1 MASRGGQSGSG
12 APSRRSERP
21 DSRVSSNLKYE
32 FGPGISSEQASEKI
46 YGRVG
51 DVEKEGDRGQTRE
64 RRERRQPGERRE
76 YRGNIE
82 DREPGED
89 EELREYR
96 KYKEFKESRGDR
108 EDRKDKEYRKYK
120 ESKESREDREHRKD
134 KEYRKY
140 KESKE
145 SRGDREHRKH
155 RGDGHGR
162 KDRDRSHGRSSITKT
177 STRSSASSKN
187 NSAYPQVP
195 PPGVEP
201 DIPSTQDPIGSNMST
216 VSDDPTIRV
225 SLRHGGRRMEVNV
238 RSEHS
243 SRKPRSGQSEAPP
256 SRTEYSDSDE
266 TVTPRKY
273 DYQKSTTHKSD
284 SGKGN
289 KHKVGSKHG
298 ARSRDS
304 EDDEVEP
311 SDSITSVGDS
321 AQPDVTATSTRT
333 PLPPRSEASTASR
346 SVKPKSG
353 NGKEEEHKVKSN
365 HGARSRASEDPVAP
379 FHSGNKNSYAPPPRS
394 AMSGSTPTPTKI
406 HTRTST
412 VSGRSKAPSQI
423 SSTSSSE
430 SDTSI
435 YPASTILPPPPSSI
449 GSIGSGTSVYPN
461 SDNTS
466 LPPHSIVSTGSRP
479 AKHSNNNGK
488 ERKHEIRSDHSA
500 GSKVSRSVG
509 APSTVS
515 RTSTQASS
523 SRESGVP
530 EVAEKKPYLV
540 PAYGCVGGKTPSMVP
555 VKLLPKDSSE
565 DSSGKWTAD
574 KVIYSPQLT
583 AKPNAYF
590 THNQSK

>member
-1 MASRGGQSGSG
+1 MASRGHQPGSD
-12 APSRRSERP
+12 APSRRSKRLDP
-21 DSRVSSNLKYE
+21 SDPNYKY
-32 FGPGISSEQASEKI
+32 GPGMSSEEASRKVLEQ
-46 YGRVG
+46 YGRG
-51 DVEKEGDRGQTRE
+51 DDGEKERKERHRRRRQEKERIERETTESQGERETTESQGGEEERE
-64 RRERRQPGERRE
+64 RKERQRRRRQEKERS
-76 YRGNIE
+76 
-82 DREPGED
+82 P
-89 EELREYR
+89 
-96 KYKEFKESRGDR
+96 
-108 EDRKDKEYRKYK
+108 
-120 ESKESREDREHRKD
+120 
-134 KEYRKY
+134 
-140 KESKE
+140 
-145 SRGDREHRKH
+145 
-155 RGDGHGR
+155 
-162 KDRDRSHGRSSITKT
+162 GRSSIIPKT

-201 DIPSTQDPIGSNMST
+201 DIPSTQYPIDSNMST

-225 SLRHGGRRMEVNV
+225 SLRHGGRRMEVNIG
-238 RSEHS
+238 SEHS
-243 SRKPRSGQSEAPP
+243 SRKPRSGQSEAPQ

-266 TVTPRKY
+266 TVTPHKHH
-273 DYQKSTTHKSD
+273 YQNSTTHKSD
-284 SGKGN
+284 SRKGKE
-289 KHKVGSKHG
+289 HKVESKHG

-311 SDSITSVGDS
+311 SDSISNVGYS

-353 NGKEEEHKVKSN
+353 NGKEKEHKVKSN
-365 HGARSRASEDPVAP
+365 HGARSRASEVPVAS

-394 AMSGSTPTPTKI
+394 AISGSTPTPTKI

-412 VSGRSKAPSQI
+412 ASGRSKAPSQI
-423 SSTSSSE
+423 SSTSPSE
-430 SDTSI
+430 SDTSV

-449 GSIGSGTSVYPN
+449 
-461 SDNTS
+461 
-466 LPPHSIVSTGSRP
+466 VSTGSRP
-479 AKHSNNNGK
+479 AKHSSNNGK

-523 SRESGVP
+523 SHESGVP
-530 EVAEKKPYLV
+530 EVAEEERYLV
-540 PAYGCVGGKTPSMVP
+540 PAYGYVDGMTTSMVP
-555 VKLLPKDSSE
+555 VKLLPKDTSE
-565 DSSGKWTAD
+565 DSSGKLTAN